1 MNPPGVSLAEASGG
15 APGSAPFNRQPGGPA
30 PVGLLAAG
38 GDVSPPTL
46 PTALTARI
54 AQPAISGADVPQD
67 RPGPDADVAPVP
79 AAPADPSLLD
89 GPGPAGQPT
98 TRAALPGASA
108 AWRAEPSAAGADDF
122 FQAVGRGA
130 GGLIRRDPDAGQ
142 TDRPAP
148 RDLAAAGPLLLA
160 LLGTTRT
167 AREEA
172 PQSRKPRR
180 PRRG

>member
-1 MNPPGVSLAEASGG
+1 M
-15 APGSAPFNRQPGGPA
+15 
-30 PVGLLAAG
+30 
-38 GDVSPPTL
+38 
-46 PTALTARI
+46 
-54 AQPAISGADVPQD
+54 SGADVLQGHS
-67 RPGPDADVAPVP
+67 GPDADAAAVPV
-79 AAPADPSLLD
+79 APADPSLPD
-89 GPGPAGQPT
+89 GPEPAGQPT

-160 LLGTTRT
+160 LLGTTRA
-167 AREEA
+167 ARDEA